1 MYANPKDIRN
11 ERINLSL
18 NDAEFEAVK
27 KLANEFGL
35 QPSALAREVVL
46 EFLKNGNSPS
56 KLQPI
61 GKGAEPYRR

>member
-35 QPSALAREVVL
+35 QPSALVREVVL

-56 KLQPI
+56 KQTSTV
-61 GKGAEPYRR
+61 GQAE